1 MYGSKIAGLALWAAV
16 ALAADFNGASA
27 LEFTAKAV
35 AFGPRPAGS
44 AANRQLQTY
53 IEAQLHGFGWN
64 VQGDSFVADTPL
76 GPKPMKN
83 IIAKLAGSSGKAV
96 VVTGHFD
103 TKLMPLISFVGANDG
118 GSSTGLLL
126 ELARV
131 LIKKPRKDDIYLV
144 WFDGE
149 EAFVNWTETDSLYG
163 SRHLAGKWAADGTLR
178 KVKALINVDMIGDR
192 DLELIN
198 EVNSTEGLRKLVWET
213 AADLGYSK
221 QFARNSQP
229 ISDDHLPFVQLSVN
243 AIDLIDFD
251 YGPNHSYWHSAQDT
265 VDKLSAASFDVVGK
279 VVMEVMHKLE
289 TK

>member
-1 MYGSKIAGLALWAAV
+1 MYGSKIAGLALWTAV

-53 IEAQLHGFGWN
+53 IEAQLRGFGWD
-64 VQGDSFVADTPL
+64 VQGDSFTAGTPL